1 MSERMRT
8 VGLLDEIPVA
18 SHSFCLALSY
28 LELSDNYI
36 GVHIHKTSLT
46 STLKICICLLSIKS
60 YLDKN
65 PNNCLKI
72 NFKKV
77 YSY

>member
-1 MSERMRT
+1 MRT

-36 GVHIHKTSLT
+36 GVHT
-46 STLKICICLLSIKS
+46 
-60 YLDKN
+60 YKN
-65 PNNCLKI
+65 
-72 NFKKV
+72 
-77 YSY
+77 